1 MKERTI
7 KRKTILGVLSMSLLI
22 LGPQAISPAMAGLM
36 EHFSQLPTGTVRV
49 IISLP
54 LITLVLFTLLTGPLE
69 KRFDK
74 KKIALSGIAI
84 YTIAGLCSIFSVS
97 FGMLVVC
104 RLILGAGL
112 GLFASYSVAFL
123 SMLLEGE
130 ERSRCIGF
138 QSTACNIG
146 SLVLTAAAGVLAAV
160 QWNATFLIYAVGA
173 IPFVLVLFFVPSF
186 PPMDTQTKGEAGK
199 AHASGWAKGLVL
211 ITIGNVLFF
220 LVFFLVF
227 SDFSVLILRSGL
239 GSIADGGVGLS
250 LLSVA
255 ALVVSLFYKQVSC
268 GLKRFTAP
276 VGVAAAALGF
286 SLIGSAGTLT
296 VANLGA
302 IVLGLGF
309 GLIMPHCYARA
320 AQAVDEHRQPLAA
333 ATQTFAT
340 NLASFASSYV
350 LNLILHLVGREVPEK
365 VIFICAGIVM
375 MLYFFGLMMMSSIV
389 RREKRILRT
398 RR

>member
-7 KRKTILGVLSMSLLI
+7 ERKTILAILSMSLLI

-36 EHFSQLPTGTVRV
+36 EHFSQLSTGTVRLV
-49 IISLP
+49 ISLP
-54 LITLVLFTLLTGPLE
+54 LITLVLFTLLTGALE

-74 KKIALSGIAI
+74 KRIALSGIAI
-84 YTIAGLCSIFSVS
+84 YTVAGICSVFSVS
-97 FGMLVVC
+97 FGMLAVC
-104 RLILGAGL
+104 RLLLGAGL

-123 SMLLEGE
+123 SMLLEEE

-146 SLVLTAAAGVLAAV
+146 SLLLTTVAGVLAAV
-160 QWNATFLIYAVGA
+160 RWNVTFLIYAAGVV
-173 IPFVLVLFFVPSF
+173 PFILVLLFVPPF
-186 PPMDTQTKGEAGK
+186 PPADAAPVQGEAGK
-199 AHASGWAKGLVL
+199 ARTSGWTKKLVL
-211 ITIGNVLFF
+211 VTIGNVLFF

-227 SDFSVLILRSGL
+227 SDYSVLILKSGL
-239 GSIADGGVGLS
+239 GSISDGGVGLS

-255 ALVVSLFYKQVSC
+255 ALVVSLFYKQVSG

-286 SLIGSAGTLT
+286 ALIGGAGTLT
-296 VANLGA
+296 AANLGA

-309 GLIMPHCYARA
+309 GLVMPHCYARA
-320 AQAVDEHRQPLAA
+320 AQAVDKQHQPLAA

-340 NLASFASSYV
+340 NLASFASAYV
-350 LNLILHLVGREVPEK
+350 LNLILHMVGQEVPEK
-365 VIFICAGIVM
+365 VIFTCAGIVM
-375 MLYFFGLMMMSSIV
+375 MLYFFGLMLLSSYSYK
-389 RREKRILRT
+389 EKRKL
-398 RR
+398 